1 MALFSFGREKSKSQ
15 SQQSSFGYSTS
26 QSESSSLSG
35 GSSVSSSGSAARSFT
50 DIAFADI
57 FRELYSGATGA
68 ADRAA
73 NLVPALADQ
82 ARQLFGGGVSFLD
95 DLQAAG
101 APDAGADYL
110 AARVA
115 GESPVLDEQIGALGE
130 DLSRF
135 FGEQLNPQ
143 ITEAAVRSGALGGG
157 RQGVAQGLATEAVA
171 REFAR
176 GATSLRAADVAA
188 RDAAARDLSGNLRAT
203 EANRIAAAGTGL
215 GALPGLF
222 GIAQGGFGAELAPY
236 QALASILGGPV
247 TLAGSESTSSSSSA
261 AYDFAEAVSRATGY
275 SEERS
280 QGSSISKSGGF
291 NIGF

>member
-1 MALFSFGREKSKSQ
+1 MFSFGREKSKTQ
-15 SQQSSFGYSTS
+15 SQQSSFGFSTNES
-26 QSESSSLSG
+26 QSSSVSG
-35 GSSVSSSGSAARSFT
+35 GSSVSSSGSASRSFT

-57 FRELYSGATGA
+57 FRELYSGATGV

-82 ARQLFGGGVSFLD
+82 ARQLFAGGVSFLD

-115 GESPVLDEQIGALGE
+115 GESPVLEEQIGALGE

-135 FGEQLNPQ
+135 FGEELNPQ

-157 RQGVAQGLATEAVA
+157 RQGVAQGLASEAVA

-222 GIAQGGFGAELAPY
+222 GIAQGGFGAEFAPY

-261 AYDFAEAVSRATGY
+261 AHDFAEAVSRATGY

-280 QGSSISKSGGF
+280 QGSSIGKSSGF